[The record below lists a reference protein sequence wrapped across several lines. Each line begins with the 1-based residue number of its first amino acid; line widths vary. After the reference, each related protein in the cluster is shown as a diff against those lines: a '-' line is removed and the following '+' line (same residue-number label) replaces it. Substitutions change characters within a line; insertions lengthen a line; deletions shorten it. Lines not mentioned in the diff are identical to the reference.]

1 MAGFDRYSNVL
12 RLFSADQSSL
22 TVAQM
27 AKAVRLPTSTV
38 YRTVRE
44 LVAAGFLESAAGSYF
59 RLGPT
64 FIEYNRTINQTDPLI
79 LSGDEHLQQLADV
92 LPQPGATV
100 LARLYGNQVMC
111 VADARSPSFR
121 HDTSFQRGVPMPITR
136 GATSRAILAQVRG
149 KRLDRLLLST
159 ELESGVSR
167 QGFKQE
173 LKQIRR
179 ARLSVTRNE
188 VDQGLVGYAVPVSNR
203 SLGIEAS
210 VSCIFSDIDHSP
222 DWATEIAEILW
233 SSAKRMEDDMQ
244 HAFERIA
251 GNSKPPS

>member
-44 LVAAGFLESAAGSYF
+44 LVASGFLESAAGSYF

-79 LSGDEHLQQLADV
+79 LSGRRTSATTGRRPAPTRCHGSGTPVWQSASCA
-92 LPQPGATV
+92 LPMP
-100 LARLYGNQVMC
+100 
-111 VADARSPSFR
+111 RSPSFR

-188 VDQGLVGYAVPVSNR
+188 VDQGAGRLCCTGEQPVF
-203 SLGIEAS
+203 G
-210 VSCIFSDIDHSP
+210 H
-222 DWATEIAEILW
+222 
-233 SSAKRMEDDMQ
+233 
-244 HAFERIA
+244 
-251 GNSKPPS
+251 